1 MIIALVILSTI
12 TAFCFGVGC
21 YTFFAACARGKEIAW
36 LDESAIKKTAYG
48 QFYDHVKAGDQWLKD
63 HGAQDVFMRSHD
75 GLKLHA
81 KWVPAENA
89 RGTIILVHGYHSCVL
104 TDFGLA
110 FELYHK
116 QGLNLLLPSH
126 RAHGKSEGKYTTFG
140 VLESRDIQGWI
151 LYHNAQF
158 DDIPVICSGLSMGAA
173 TVKYLAGMDLPENV
187 KGFIAD
193 CGFTSPK
200 EIIAS
205 VFRATVHIPAWPFLW
220 AASLAARFFAGF
232 WLGER
237 HSTVTLANNTRPIL
251 FIHGTA
257 DDFVPCEMTRRSFAA
272 CSGDKELL
280 LVDGA
285 THGVSF
291 LRAREEYVALVDG
304 LLDKCL
310 GKYRKGE

>member
-1 MIIALVILSTI
+1 MIIALIVIATV

-21 YTFFAACARGKEIAW
+21 YTFFAACARKKEIDW
-36 LDESAIKKTAYG
+36 LDEAAIKKTAYG

-63 HGAQDVFMRSHD
+63 HGAQDIFMRSHD

-140 VLESRDIQGWI
+140 VLESRDIQHWI
-151 LYHNAQF
+151 YYHNDHF
-158 DDIPVICSGLSMGAA
+158 GHIPVICSGLSMGAA
-173 TVKYLAGMDLPENV
+173 TVKFLAGMELPENV

-205 VFRATVHIPAWPFLW
+205 VFTSVVHIPAWPFMW
-220 AASLAARFFAGF
+220 AANLSARFFAGF
-232 WLGER
+232 WLGEK
-237 HSTVTLANNTRPIL
+237 HSTATLANNSRPIL
-251 FIHGTA
+251 LIHGTA

-291 LRAREEYVALVDG
+291 LRAREEYVALVDH
-304 LLDKCL
+304 LLAKCL
-310 GKYRKGE
+310 ENIKGE